1 MTFMHK
7 EALEEKILGR
17 EWFYEFRLPGGK
29 MTKCYLPD
37 EVKSIHRTREK
48 VILDYLGRRVGSRW
62 KELRCLDIACHE
74 GFFALMLAKK
84 GCREV
89 VGVDARPEHVESA
102 NLMRDLYGLK
112 NVTFQQGDL
121 FELNTA
127 ELGKFDIVLLFGVLY
142 HVPDIM
148 GALRIARVLTK
159 ELCVIETQIAPEMA
173 AELEWGTKD
182 NFKRIEGC
190 LAIVDESGEL
200 LSGNME
206 AAITSVSLVPSRKAL
221 LFLLRQIGF
230 STVEILPAFPF
241 VYEQL
246 TRGRRLMIAANT
258 RTV

>member
-1 MTFMHK
+1 MHR
-7 EALEEKILGR
+7 EALEAIVLGR

-37 EVKSIHRTREK
+37 KVKSIHRTREK
-48 VILDYLGRRVGSRW
+48 MLLDYLDRRVGSRW

-74 GFFALMLAKK
+74 GYFALMLAKK

-89 VGVDARPEHVESA
+89 VGVDARPEHIESA
-102 NLMRDLYGLK
+102 NLMRDLYDLK

-121 FELNTA
+121 FQLNTA
-127 ELGKFDIVLLFGVLY
+127 ELGRFDIVLLFGVLY
-142 HVPDIM
+142 HVPDIL
-148 GALRIARVLTK
+148 GALRITRLLTK

-182 NFKRIEGC
+182 NLKRIEGC

-200 LSGNME
+200 SSGNME

-230 STVEILPAFPF
+230 RSLEIRPAFPF
-241 VYEQL
+241 AYEQL
-246 TRGRRLMIAANT
+246 TRETRLMIAAGT
-258 RTV
+258 KKV